1 MMSKL
6 LLFLKNSLLDGALI
20 FLLGPVHLIYLA
32 LRYGNEFGRG
42 VIFVYPM
49 FISLIL
55 VFLINAGYTAFKITH
70 NELNSTDKT
79 RWFGGW
85 MVLHTLLYLYLEMTM
100 LQLPALFY
108 VECLLSAL
116 VYVGGMVLLH
126 HKLSNRLA
134 LS

>member
-1 MMSKL
+1 MMSKM
-6 LLFLKNSLLDGALI
+6 LLFFKNSLLDGALI

-32 LRYGNEFGRG
+32 LRYGTDFGRG

-49 FISLIL
+49 FVSLIL
-55 VFLINAGYTAFKITH
+55 LFLINVGYTAVKISYG
-70 NELNSTDKT
+70 ELNPLAKT

-85 MVLHTLLYLYLEMTM
+85 LVLHTLLYLYLEVTM
-100 LQLPALFY
+100 LQLSTLFY

-116 VYVGGMVLLH
+116 VYMGGMVLLH

-134 LS
+134 VL